1 MTNHKD
7 IQKIFDVFCR
17 KVLTNRLRD
26 YHRGEARRKKYE
38 TTLGETPSQLNAS
51 YEWDEYFVR
60 EIRMGEYGLEI
71 QDDDLWEALL
81 ALPETEQKIVLLYAL
96 DFSDYKISDRIN
108 VPRRTVAE
116 KRKRALMRL
125 KENLERGRGFE
136 RAK

>member
-1 MTNHKD
+1 MTNDKD

-17 KVLTNRLRD
+17 KVLTNKLKD
-26 YHRGEARRKKYE
+26 YHRSEVRRRKYE
-38 TTLGETPSQLNAS
+38 TTLGETLSQLNVS

-81 ALPETEQKIVLLYAL
+81 ALPETEQKIILLHAL

-116 KRKRALMRL
+116 KRKRALKRL
-125 KENLERGRGFE
+125 KEELERRHGFE
-136 RAK
+136 KSK

>member
-17 KVLTNRLRD
+17 KVLTNKLKD
-26 YHRGEARRKKYE
+26 YHRSEARRRKYE
-38 TTLGETPSQLNAS
+38 MTLGETLSQLNAS

-116 KRKRALMRL
+116 KRKRALTRL
-125 KENLERGRGFE
+125 KEKLERGCDFE
-136 RAK
+136 RVK